1 MNKTFTNSTSQL
13 LKLVLFTLLLS
24 TNLAHASDI
33 LLKQFVVTL
42 DNVSGAKLSA
52 SQAAAAK
59 SDSINSLEYSFGVSL
74 QEEFRS
80 KEYWYE
86 ILKAV
91 DKKQITGYLSALKL
105 TPVNVIETEFTNGPT
120 VGGGPKAG
128 DAPRDNHQIYV
139 IERSVPGI
147 SGLPMNKQKEISQ
160 GSQSVVT
167 QFGDSLEWDRSYL
180 TQEGTFCVYRT
191 DDENNIR
198 EHAEIAGF
206 PADKISP
213 TQHMVYN
220 FEFN

>member
-1 MNKTFTNSTSQL
+1 MNKTITNSTNPLLQL
-13 LKLVLFTLLLS
+13 ALLTLLLS
-24 TNLAHASDI
+24 TNLAHAGDMS
-33 LLKQFVVTL
+33 LKQFVVTL

-52 SQAAAAK
+52 SQSTAAK
-59 SDSINSLEYSFGVSL
+59 TDSTHSPEYLFGVSL

-80 KEYWYE
+80 KQYWYD

-91 DKKQITGYLSALKL
+91 DKQQITGYLSALKL
-105 TPVNVIETEFTNGPT
+105 TPVNIIETEFTNSPT

-128 DAPRDNHQIYV
+128 DVPKENHQIYV

-147 SGLPMNKQKEISQ
+147 SGLPMEKQKEISQ
-160 GSQSVVT
+160 GSQSVVA

-191 DDENNIR
+191 DDEKNIR

-206 PADKISP
+206 PVDKISS
-213 TQHMVYN
+213 TEHIVYN